1 MLIVMRSAVPLLFI
15 AAALAASGAHPS
27 IEFSTKAGP
36 LKLTAIRHASLM
48 LEAGGKIVHVD
59 PWSQGDYTGLPKADL
74 LLITDSHGDH
84 FDVKAIDLVRRP
96 DTVVI
101 APAVVA
107 EKLAGAR
114 VLRNGESTDA
124 AGFHI
129 EALPMYNVK
138 RGPADG
144 QVYHA
149 KGRGNGYVLTWGG
162 FRLYIAGDTEVT
174 PEMRAL
180 KNIDAAL
187 ICMNLPYTM
196 PPEEAAEAVKAF
208 RPKVAIPYHYRGS
221 DLGVFEKA
229 LAGSGIEVRILDW
242 YH

>member
-1 MLIVMRSAVPLLFI
+1 MLDVMRSAVLLL
-15 AAALAASGAHPS
+15 AGAALAALGAHPS
-27 IEFSTKAGP
+27 VEFSTKAGP
-36 LKLTAIRHASLM
+36 LKLTAIRHASFM
-48 LEAGGKIVHVD
+48 LEAGGKAVHAD
-59 PWSQGDYTGLPKADL
+59 PWSQGDYSGLPKADL

-84 FDVKAIDLVRRP
+84 FDLKAIELVRRP
-96 DTVVI
+96 DTIII
-101 APAVVA
+101 APPAVA

-129 EALPMYNVK
+129 EAIPMYNLK
-138 RGPADG
+138 RGPAAG
-144 QVYHA
+144 QVYHP
-149 KGRGNGYVLTWGG
+149 KGRGNGYVISWGG
-162 FRLYIAGDTEVT
+162 FRLYVAGDTEVT

-196 PPEEAAEAVKAF
+196 PPEEAAEGVRAF

-221 DLGVFEKA
+221 DLQVFQEA
-229 LAGSGIEVRILDW
+229 LTGSGVEVKLLDW

>member
-1 MLIVMRSAVPLLFI
+1 MLDVMRSAVVLLFL
-15 AAALAASGAHPS
+15 AALAAAGAHPS
-27 IEFSTKAGP
+27 LEFPTKSGP
-36 LKLTAIRHASLM
+36 LKLTAIRHASFM
-48 LEAGGKIVHVD
+48 LETGGKVVHVD
-59 PWSQGDYTGLPKADL
+59 PWSQGDYAGLPMADI

-84 FDVKAIDLVRRP
+84 FDLKAIEQVRRP
-96 DTVVI
+96 DTIVI
-101 APAVVA
+101 APPVVA
-107 EKLAGAR
+107 EKLPGAR

-129 EALPMYNVK
+129 EAVPMYNLK
-138 RGPADG
+138 RGPAEG

-149 KGRGNGYVLTWGG
+149 KGRGNGYVVAWGG
-162 FRLYIAGDTEVT
+162 FRLYISGDTEAT
-174 PEMRAL
+174 PEMKAL

-187 ICMNLPYTM
+187 LCMNLPYTM
-196 PPEEAAEAVKAF
+196 PPEEAAEGAKAF

-221 DLGVFEKA
+221 DLALFEQA

>member
-1 MLIVMRSAVPLLFI
+1 MLNLMKLAASLLLMG
-15 AAALAASGAHPS
+15 AALAASGAHPTV
-27 IEFSTKAGP
+27 EFSTKAGP
-36 LKLTAIRHASLM
+36 LKLTAIRHASFM
-48 LEAGGKIVHVD
+48 LEAGGKVVHVD
-59 PWSQGDYTGLPKADL
+59 PWSQGDYTGLPKADV
-74 LLITDSHGDH
+74 LLITDLHGDH
-84 FDVKAIDLVRRP
+84 FDMKAVGLVRRP

-101 APAVVA
+101 APPAVA

-124 AGFHI
+124 AGFHV
-129 EALPMYNVK
+129 EAVPMYNLK
-138 RGPADG
+138 RGPAEG

-149 KGRGNGYVLTWGG
+149 KGRGNGYVLAWGG

-196 PPEEAAEAVKAF
+196 PPEEAAEGVKAF
-208 RPKVAIPYHYRGS
+208 RPRVAIPYHYRGS

-229 LAGSGIEVRILDW
+229 LAGSGIEVKILDW

>member
-1 MLIVMRSAVPLLFI
+1 MLNFMKLAASLLLMG
-15 AAALAASGAHPS
+15 AALAASGAHPTV
-27 IEFSTKAGP
+27 EFSTKAGP
-36 LKLTAIRHASLM
+36 LKLTAIRHASFM
-48 LEAGGKIVHVD
+48 LEAGGKVVHVD
-59 PWSQGDYTGLPKADL
+59 PWSQGDYTGLPKADV
-74 LLITDSHGDH
+74 LLITDLHGDH
-84 FDVKAIDLVRRP
+84 FDMKAVGLVRRP

-101 APAVVA
+101 APPAVA

-124 AGFHI
+124 AGFHV
-129 EALPMYNVK
+129 EAVPMYNLK
-138 RGPADG
+138 RGPAEG

-149 KGRGNGYVLTWGG
+149 KGRGNGYVLAWGG

-196 PPEEAAEAVKAF
+196 TPEMTAAAARAF
-208 RPKVAIPYHYRGS
+208 LPKILYPYHYGS
-221 DLGVFEKA
+221 SDPQELVRLLE
-229 LAGSGIEVRILDW
+229 GSGIEVRIRKMA
-242 YH
+242 

>member
-1 MLIVMRSAVPLLFI
+1 MLVDMRFAVLLLLG
-15 AAALAASGAHPS
+15 AAVAASGAHPS
-27 IEFSTKAGP
+27 VDFSTKAGP
-36 LKLTAIRHASLM
+36 LKLTAIRHASFM
-48 LEAGGKIVHVD
+48 LEAGGKVVHVD
-59 PWSQGDYTGLPKADL
+59 PWSQGDYTGLPKADI

-84 FDVKAIDLVRRP
+84 FDLKAIDLVRRP
-96 DTVVI
+96 DTIVI
-101 APAVVA
+101 APPVVA
-107 EKLAGAR
+107 EKLQGAR
-114 VLRNGESTDA
+114 VLRNGENTDA

-138 RGPADG
+138 RGPAEG

-149 KGRGNGYVLTWGG
+149 KGRGNGYVVTWGG

-196 PPEEAAEAVKAF
+196 PPEEAAEGVKAF

-221 DLGVFEKA
+221 DLSVFAKA
-229 LAGSGIEVRILDW
+229 LAGSGVEVKLLDW